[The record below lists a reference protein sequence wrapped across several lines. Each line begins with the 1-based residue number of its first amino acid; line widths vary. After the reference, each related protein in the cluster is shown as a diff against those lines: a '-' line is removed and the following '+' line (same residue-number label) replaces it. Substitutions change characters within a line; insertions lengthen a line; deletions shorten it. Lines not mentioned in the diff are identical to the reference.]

1 MCCHIFTEGSF
12 ARDVSN
18 GFLFGEGSCALCL
31 KPIQSNYKVNQLK
44 NNILRRI
51 FESSNKNKK
60 TACNAKKRER
70 RVVSRLIGRDGG
82 DCQVTCCVIQ

>member
-1 MCCHIFTEGSF
+1 MCCHIFTEGRF

-44 NNILRRI
+44 KNILRRM
-51 FESSNKNKK
+51 FESSNKNKQ

>member
-1 MCCHIFTEGSF
+1 MCCHIFTEGRL

-44 NNILRRI
+44 KNILRRI
-51 FESSNKNKK
+51 FESSNNKQ
-60 TACNAKKRER
+60 TACNAKNASAE
-70 RVVSRLIGRDGG
+70 LFHA
-82 DCQVTCCVIQ
+82 